1 MVQSGSPLLMQGS
14 GANWG
19 RGHEL
24 MDERRS
30 PDQVVFTPD
39 FASAKR
45 ADGTEIIFTRSEA
58 GVLRCLSE
66 KPGRL
71 VTRSQLLDAISGEGS
86 SKSDRNI
93 DYVVSRIRRKLGDD
107 PSTPRFILTR
117 YGEGYKW
124 LAGGQAEEHLEA
136 DLVVGPL
143 RGLDGIGE
151 FAQCARRFAGAVFD
165 AMKRDLPEGKTAV
178 FRPEP
183 ASSQPAGLRERV
195 ELTFFVDEHG
205 LECILTARDAAS
217 DAIHAVAR
225 RQIADPR
232 NDRRT
237 RDEAEETARSLLAQ
251 TWHTKIRR
259 QLDSP
264 LPVAMHDAAGLPVG
278 NNASWVANDQR
289 LRRLIA
295 ENPDDPA
302 LKLFFATHLHSKY
315 ILLGWDLFLKGKAT
329 CSEDEDRI
337 EELVLSALPDV
348 IHDPTQAIMAAKL
361 LYFLDRGYD
370 DLAIELAEDGLRSST
385 EIASC
390 LAIVGQLRAFTGRL
404 PDAVRSLDQAAR
416 LSGYGSEFH
425 VYTMFMKCQALSA
438 AGDWPALAA
447 ARAELFKVRPATMV
461 LEPIFADPIKPS
473 FRSRALTMALT
484 KARARALL
492 MQLTYVSARLFRE
505 PEMRDNSIRGP
516 LRLFIGRF
524 GGDVV
529 PESLGR
535 LAPDLVDGF
544 LSRRK

>member
-1 MVQSGSPLLMQGS
+1 
-14 GANWG
+14 
-19 RGHEL
+19 
-24 MDERRS
+24 MDERRP
-30 PDQVVFTPD
+30 PDQVTFTPD

-45 ADGTEIIFTRSEA
+45 VDGTEIVFTRSEA
-58 GVLRCLSE
+58 GILRCLAE
-66 KPGRL
+66 RPGRI
-71 VTRSQLLDAISGEGS
+71 VTRNQLLDAISGEGS

-107 PSTPRFILTR
+107 PAAPRFILTR
-117 YGEGYKW
+117 YGEGYRW
-124 LAGGQAEEHLEA
+124 LAGGQAEEQLAA

-143 RGLDGIGE
+143 RGLDSIGDL
-151 FAQCARRFAGAVFD
+151 APCARRFAGAVFD

-183 ASSQPAGLRERV
+183 GGSQPTGPQERV
-195 ELTFFVDEHG
+195 EVTFFVDANG
-205 LECILTARDAAS
+205 LECILTARDAVT

-225 RQIADPR
+225 RQIADPG
-232 NDRRT
+232 NDRRL
-237 RDEAEETARSLLAQ
+237 RGDAEEVARGLLAQ
-251 TWHTKIRR
+251 MWHTRIRR

-278 NNASWVANDQR
+278 SNASWAAND
-289 LRRLIA
+289 RRLGSLMA
-295 ENPDDPA
+295 ENPGDPA

-329 CSEDEDRI
+329 CREDEDRI

-385 EIASC
+385 DIASC
-390 LAIVGQLRAFTGRL
+390 LAIVGQMRAFTGRI
-404 PDAVRSLDQAAR
+404 PEAVASLDQAAR

-425 VYTMFMKCQALSA
+425 VYTMFMKCQALAA

-461 LEPIFADPIKPS
+461 LEPIFVDPVKPS

-492 MQLTYVSARLFRE
+492 MQLNYVSTRLFRE
-505 PEMRDNSIRGP
+505 PAMRENSIRGP
-516 LRLFIGRF
+516 LRLFVGRF
-524 GGDVV
+524 GRDVV

-535 LAPDLVDGF
+535 TVPGLVEAVIT
-544 LSRRK
+544 RRR